1 MDSRTLVG
9 TVAAAVFAG
18 GAGAVAAD
26 DTSGRERAARDVTT
40 AFLQQLG
47 GTLKREMKAGGPS
60 RAINVC
66 RKVAPELAGDISREN
81 GWRVTRVGTRVRN
94 PLLGMPDAWEQQVL
108 DRFQAR
114 VAKGESM
121 QTLSFSEVVTEPDG
135 RYFRYMKAVD
145 TQPLCLTCHGA
156 PEQIPASVRDVLSSD
171 YPLDRATGYRAG
183 QLRGAVSIKQPLA
196 IPLRASD

>member
-1 MDSRTLVG
+1 MDSRTLLG
-9 TVAAAVFAG
+9 TFAAAVLAG
-18 GAGAVAAD
+18 GTGGVAAD
-26 DTSGRERAARDVTT
+26 DMSGREQAARDATT

-60 RAINVC
+60 SAIKVC
-66 RKVAPELAGDISREN
+66 REVAPRLAGDLSREN

-94 PLLGMPDAWEQQVL
+94 PLLGMPDAWEQKVL
-108 DRFQAR
+108 DRFQDR

-121 QTLSFSEVVTEPDG
+121 QTLSFSEVVTEPEG
-135 RYFRYMKAVD
+135 RYFRYMKAIG

-156 PEQIPASVRDVLSSD
+156 PEQIPAAVREVLSSD
-171 YPLDRATGYRAG
+171 YPLDRATGYQAG

>member
-1 MDSRTLVG
+1 MDSKTLLG
-9 TVAAAVFAG
+9 TFAAAVLAG
-18 GAGAVAAD
+18 GAGGVTAD
-26 DTSGRERAARDVTT
+26 DMSGREQAARDATM

-47 GTLKREMKAGGPS
+47 GTLKQEMKAGGPS
-60 RAINVC
+60 SAIKVC
-66 RKVAPELAGDISREN
+66 REVAPRLAGDISREN

-94 PLLGMPDAWEQQVL
+94 PLLGMPDAWEQKVL
-108 DRFQAR
+108 DRFQDR

-121 QTLSFSEVVTEPDG
+121 QTLSFSEVVSEPDG
-135 RYFRYMKAVD
+135 RYFRYMKAIG

-156 PEQIPASVRDVLSSD
+156 PEQIPASVREVLSTD
-171 YPLDRATGYRAG
+171 YPLDRATGYKAG